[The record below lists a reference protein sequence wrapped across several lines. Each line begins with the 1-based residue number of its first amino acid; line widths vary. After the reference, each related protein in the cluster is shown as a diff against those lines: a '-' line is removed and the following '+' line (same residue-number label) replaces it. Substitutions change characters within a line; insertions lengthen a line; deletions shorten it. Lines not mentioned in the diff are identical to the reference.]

1 MWIKN
6 CCSKTATIWWVC
18 NHEKWFSCPRT
29 YVREGDGWWWYWAML
44 KYIGWQ
50 GIETVGGN
58 NMRDCMAAGDY
69 SSNSSYH
76 NSVQRINNEQ
86 KSLVVIHETA
96 WQTSVPL
103 VHDNW
108 ANISPRKFKKTKI
121 HKIKPQ
127 IKSAKINQNHG
138 KLQHFL
144 TCHHRCMPNIAL
156 TKASSTMCNV
166 NFK

>member
-1 MWIKN
+1 MVVLGN
-6 CCSKTATIWWVC
+6 
-18 NHEKWFSCPRT
+18 
-29 YVREGDGWWWYWAML
+29 L

-127 IKSAKINQNHG
+127 IKSAKINQTKTTENYNIF
-138 KLQHFL
+138 LQVTTGACQISL
-144 TCHHRCMPNIAL
+144 
-156 TKASSTMCNV
+156 
-166 NFK
+166 